1 MSQVADKT
9 GTTSTR
15 AKRRRLS
22 RGVVTVGL
30 LGLVFLLF
38 GLSGSQYQAKLSQV
52 EKNDN
57 AAFLPSS
64 AESTK
69 VNNEA
74 QLYQSVQAIPGFV
87 VYQRPGGLTSRDRT
101 AIAAEARGFR
111 FIHGVVSDQV
121 GAPQYASDGTA
132 AVAVPLV
139 GKYGKVSVQG
149 DTLKDVEEDVL
160 KDARAGVPPGL
171 VVHSAGPAG
180 LLVALIDSFNGID
193 GTLLLAAL
201 LIVIL
206 ILLLVYRS
214 PILWIFPLLGAV
226 VSLGAASFV
235 VYMLAKHQ
243 VLTLNG
249 QSSGILSVLVLG
261 VGTDYA
267 LLLTS
272 RYREELHNY
281 DSRVEAMTKAWR
293 RASTTIAA
301 SGTTVILGLLTLSF
315 GELNSDRSLGP
326 VSAIGVA
333 CTVVAMLTF
342 LPLALTVMPRGI
354 FWPRVPRADRAAD
367 VATQGPWNT
376 IAGFVGRNDRRVWL
390 TAAVALAI
398 CALGITTLKAG
409 GLPTT
414 QGFTNQPDAVVGQQI
429 YDVHFAQGSGAPA
442 QITAN
447 VSSIPQV
454 MRAVA
459 RVPGV
464 SRAPGSVCIEPD
476 YAKIAKLDAGRSA
489 TAAGSAANCPSP
501 QLSVSP
507 ERGRLIV
514 DATLTSSYDT
524 QQAYD
529 TVVRIRSAV
538 HAIPGA
544 GALVGG
550 EAAVNYDTIQAA
562 RHDRNLVIPI
572 VLVVILI
579 ILMALLRA
587 VLAPILLVVS
597 VVLSFT
603 ATLGIS
609 AFFFNHVFHFAG
621 ADPSFPLFVFVFLV
635 ALGVD
640 YNIFLMTRVR
650 EETLSFGTQGGIL
663 RGLSVTGGVITSA
676 GLVLAATFAVLRI
689 IPLVFLSEL
698 GFAVALGVLLDT
710 IVVRSLLVP
719 ALTHDIGKRIWW
731 PSRLAKTAD

>member
-1 MSQVADKT
+1 
-9 GTTSTR
+9 
-15 AKRRRLS
+15 
-22 RGVVTVGL
+22 VGL
-30 LGLVFLLF
+30 LGLIFLLF
-38 GLSGSQYQAKLSQV
+38 GLSGSQYQGKLSQV

-87 VYQRPGGLTSRDRT
+87 VYQRPGGLTGSDRA

-121 GAPQYASDGTA
+121 GVPQYASDGATA

-149 DTLKDVEEDVL
+149 DALKNVEEDVL
-160 KDARAGVPPGL
+160 KGARAGVPPGL

-180 LLVALIDSFNGID
+180 LLVALINSFNGID

-201 LIVIL
+201 LVVIL

-214 PILWIFPLLGAV
+214 PVLWIFPLLGAV

-281 DSRVEAMTKAWR
+281 DSRLEAMIKAWR

-354 FWPRVPRADRAAD
+354 FWPRVPRADSAAD
-367 VATQGPWNT
+367 VATQGPWNA

-390 TAAVALAI
+390 TAAAALAI
-398 CALGITTLKAG
+398 CAIGVTTLRAG
-409 GLPTT
+409 GLPTA

-429 YDVHFAQGSGAPA
+429 YDADFAQGTDAPA

-447 VSSIPQV
+447 VSSISQV
-454 MRAVA
+454 MAAVS
-459 RVPGV
+459 RVPGI
-464 SRAPGSVCIEPD
+464 SRAPGSVCVEPD
-476 YAKIAKLDAGRSA
+476 YAKIAKLVAGGSGTTPSS
-489 TAAGSAANCPSP
+489 TAGCPPP

-529 TVVRIRSAV
+529 TVVRIRSVV
-538 HAIPGA
+538 HAIAGA
-544 GALVGG
+544 DALVGG
-550 EAAVNYDTIQAA
+550 EAAVNYDTLQAA

-587 VLAPILLVVS
+587 VLAPILLVAS

-609 AFFFNHVFHFAG
+609 AFFFNHVFHFIG

-650 EETLSFGTQGGIL
+650 EETLSFGTRRGIL

-710 IVVRSLLVP
+710 IIVRSLLVP
-719 ALTHDIGKRIWW
+719 ALTHDIGKQIWW
-731 PSRLAKTAD
+731 PSHLTKTAD